1 MFSFLTGK
9 KDDVAE
15 AGVVA
20 NAPTSGTATAE
31 APEPV
36 AGALGSPF
44 TPPAAWG
51 IDTSALTAPVAK
63 AAAEA
68 PKVGP
73 ADPVAMAELQ
83 GPIIEAIKTVFDP
96 EIPVD
101 IYELG
106 LIYEIIVDAERRVLI
121 NMTLTSPAC
130 PSAQQLPSEV
140 RYKAKAVPGVT
151 DAWVEIVWEPAW
163 GKERMSEAAKLSLGF
178 F

>member
-73 ADPVAMAELQ
+73 GAAFTRS
-83 GPIIEAIKTVFDP
+83 GGCTR
-96 EIPVD
+96 
-101 IYELG
+101 G
-106 LIYEIIVDAERRVLI
+106 VDAVHCTVNNPHARPERHLGAH
-121 NMTLTSPAC
+121 AC
-130 PSAQQLPSEV
+130 
-140 RYKAKAVPGVT
+140 
-151 DAWVEIVWEPAW
+151 
-163 GKERMSEAAKLSLGF
+163 
-178 F
+178 